1 VGRAQGRSLARRSQ
15 RTSSKTICLDDHSS
29 KNFTISIN
37 IKNQIN
43 NCDYY
48 PLLFDINVFFQQKS
62 FQYIK
67 PQKLEI
73 ILFR

>member
-1 VGRAQGRSLARRSQ
+1 M
-15 RTSSKTICLDDHSS
+15 TIQVSTLL
-29 KNFTISIN
+29 FLVN

-43 NCDYY
+43 NCDYF